1 MKAMILREYHRPLEL
16 VEVDTPRPMRGQ
28 ILLKVKA
35 CGICHSDLKIYRG
48 EIPPPLV
55 VLPHVPGHEVAG
67 EVAMVGEGVS
77 DVNEGDV
84 GVVYLYVPCRQCDSC
99 IIGQE
104 NLCVHLKRVGFD
116 LQGGFAEYLLVP
128 SYSFCPFKKGL
139 PFHEMAILGDAVATP
154 YHAITRLADVKV
166 GQNVL
171 IVGVGGLGIHGVQIA
186 KLCGARVIAV
196 DKDQEALGLAERFKA
211 DVTMKPEGDLVE
223 RVRDLTDGR
232 GVDAVIEVV
241 GAPETLGWS
250 LPSLKKGGTLVLV
263 GYAPGRPFAVDSMAM
278 HYNEWNIIGARLST
292 KAELLDVIKLVESGQ
307 IRPLVTR
314 TYPFQ
319 QTNEALEV
327 LSKGKTVGRIALTFS
342 D

>member
-1 MKAMILREYHRPLEL
+1 MKAMLLREYHRPLEF
-16 VEVDTPRPMRGQ
+16 VEIEKPKPMRDQ

-67 EVAMVGEGVS
+67 EVASVGEGVS
-77 DVNEGDV
+77 DIEDGDV
-84 GVVYLYVPCRQCDSC
+84 GVVYLYAPCRRCEWC

-104 NLCVHLKRVGFD
+104 NLCIHLKRIGFD
-116 LQGGFAEYLLVP
+116 LQGGFSEYLLVP
-128 SYSFCPFKKGL
+128 SYSFCPFSKGL
-139 PFHEMAILGDAVATP
+139 PYHEMAILADAVATP
-154 YHAITRLADVKV
+154 YHALTRLAEVKA
-166 GQNVL
+166 GQNIL

-196 DKDQEALGLAERFKA
+196 DTDEEALRLAEKFKA
-211 DVTMKPEGDLVE
+211 DVTLKPEGDT
-223 RVRDLTDGR
+223 VRRIRELTQGK

-241 GAPETLGWS
+241 GAPETLSWS

-263 GYAPGRPFAVDSMAM
+263 GYVPGRPFPVDSMAM
-278 HYNEWNIIGARLST
+278 HYNEWNIVGARLST
-292 KAELLDVIKLVESGQ
+292 KAELLNVIKLVEGGHIQ
-307 IRPLVTR
+307 PVVTK

-319 QTNEALEV
+319 RANEAMEA
-327 LSKGKTVGRIALTFS
+327 LSTGATVGRIVLTF
-342 D
+342 